1 MKKRSLREK
10 SKTEFLLKISNSVKT
25 TMSSI
30 VEDAKDVLTKKVSS
44 KAESIR
50 EMLRAFE
57 LKWSLPVLFKEI
69 EEKARRGGDGDF
81 KALTE
86 VLEMILISKQKIQVM
101 VF

>member
-1 MKKRSLREK
+1 
-10 SKTEFLLKISNSVKT
+10 
-25 TMSSI
+25 MSSI

-69 EEKARRGGDGDF
+69 EEKARRGGEGEF

-86 VLEMILISKQKIQVM
+86 VRRSLL
-101 VF
+101 

>member
-1 MKKRSLREK
+1 
-10 SKTEFLLKISNSVKT
+10 
-25 TMSSI
+25 MSSI

-69 EEKARRGGDGDF
+69 EEKARRGGEGEF
-81 KALTE
+81 KALTDGSTGDDFDIE
-86 VLEMILISKQKIQVM
+86 TEHYERFFCGTKSQSSATE
-101 VF
+101 